1 MEPSISVKD
10 QTKILLSKRNVK
22 DVSDRFFLLTIG

>member
-22 DVSDRFFLLTIG
+22 DYRIDFFY

>member
-22 DVSDRFFLLTIG
+22 DDRIDFFY